1 MMKRILKAGIVT
13 LLAAAVV
20 GLPAQ
25 LSAQSTNPPAGT
37 NGPPMKKMRGHP
49 FHGKLAAVD
58 KTAMTIKVG
67 ETTYEIT
74 SKTRIMKDGKP
85 AMLGDGVP
93 GEDVSGSATTDA
105 DGKHV
110 AASVYFGKRP
120 GKAPDSSQ
128 PKPAPDKTQ

>member
-1 MMKRILKAGIVT
+1 MIKKILKLGIVT

-37 NGPPMKKMRGHP
+37 NGPPPMKKMRGHP
-49 FHGKLAAVD
+49 FHGKLAEVD
-58 KTAMTIKVG
+58 KTAKTIKVG

-85 AMLGDGVP
+85 GTLEDGVV

-105 DGKHV
+105 DGKHI

-120 GKAPDSSQ
+120 GKAPDSPQ
-128 PKPAPDKTQ
+128 PKPAPTQ